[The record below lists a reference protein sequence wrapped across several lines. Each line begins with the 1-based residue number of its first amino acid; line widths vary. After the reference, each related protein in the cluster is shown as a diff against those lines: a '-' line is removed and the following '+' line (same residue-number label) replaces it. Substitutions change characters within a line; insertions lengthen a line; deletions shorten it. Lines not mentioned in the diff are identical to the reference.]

1 MEQTKLSFVFVGS
14 LSGRKAAW
22 DIIQAI
28 KNMPETNLTIIGD
41 GEQRKLIE
49 KDISKYGLK
58 NIRLLGTRNNSEI
71 LQLIVDKDVFIM
83 SSHYDGWGA
92 VVNEALTCGLYVI
105 CTDKSGVKDLLANN
119 NRGII
124 YKAGDILQLRKC
136 IQLCYKKASD
146 IQKTRKERMKW
157 AESNIDGK
165 TIAIY
170 FIDCLQGLNPSKPWS
185 NP

>member
-14 LSGRKAAW
+14 LSVRKAAW
-22 DIIQAI
+22 NIIQAI
-28 KNMPETNLTIIGD
+28 KNLPETNLTIIGD

-49 KDISKYGLK
+49 KSITKYGLK
-58 NIRLLGTRNNSEI
+58 NIKLLGTRNNSEI
-71 LQLIVDKDVFIM
+71 LQLIADKDIFIM

-105 CTDKSGVKDLLANN
+105 CTDKSGAKDLLVNS

-124 YKAGDILQLRKC
+124 YKTGNIPQLRKC

-146 IQKTRKERMKW
+146 IQNTRQERMKW
-157 AESNIDGK
+157 AECNIGGK
-165 TIAIY
+165 TIATY
-170 FIDCLQGLNPSKPWS
+170 FIDCLQGLNPSKPWA

>member
-14 LSGRKAAW
+14 LSNRKAAW

-49 KDISKYGLK
+49 KDIAKYGLK
-58 NIRLLGTRNNSEI
+58 NIKLLGTRNNSEI
-71 LQLIVDKDVFIM
+71 LQLMSDKDVFIM

-105 CTDKSGVKDLLANN
+105 CTDKSGSKNLLTNN

-157 AESNIDGK
+157 AECNINGK
-165 TIAIY
+165 TIATY